1 MAPKMQRPARA
12 PPREGLRRRP
22 AHASEAEGE
31 EKEKVVVEEYHAL
44 ASLTMERLKALD
56 IVELGETAYYGGHVK
71 IAGRIQGLRPAEE
84 EMDFELSGTL
94 TERVLERFGGGS
106 SMPG

>member
-1 MAPKMQRPARA
+1 MAPKMQRPAWA

-56 IVELGETAYYGGHVK
+56 IVELGETAYYGVMSRSPDEYR
-71 IAGRIQGLRPAEE
+71 AYDQLRKRW
-84 EMDFELSGTL
+84 T
-94 TERVLERFGGGS
+94 S
-106 SMPG
+106 S